1 MRLNKVFPKPFCRDN
16 SFSYDKR
23 DRGML
28 DIVEGRTKL
37 YSDKWRTSPMTSKK
51 GIPIQSS
58 PALNPEKVSS
68 ITTLNSK
75 TMQTL
80 RGRDPIYKSRII
92 RQKQRRT
99 FDLVSKHTP
108 MYQSSK
114 TTAETLLESAAA
126 GHRKTFDSQR
136 KIKIVICDEDIT
148 NVYKAD
154 AIHKSKDIDDVDDI
168 DEIDRDRYQRI
179 LQSGRIPKERLSKK
193 LRHAVTPKQAMI
205 LGPNG
210 GGIDIRRTMY
220 DASRV
225 GKISA
230 KYTDLQPAS
239 MFDFLVS
246 EKNIDLFLRAAVDY
260 NIEFEWTTAAL
271 DKRSRTHIK
280 HFFGQF
286 VFSIME
292 HYWKPAS
299 SRLLRECTLADIVPY
314 NSAVLTEL
322 RRRNEISE
330 ARDREILLSSMVTAH
345 DRRRALKPTALQFL
359 IPKRRNE
366 PLNIHG
372 IRNPVTDSVSD
383 EAYFSLPGT
392 CSVSDK
398 TKALAAFVRR

>member
-1 MRLNKVFPKPFCRDN
+1 MRLNRVFPTSFCRDDY
-16 SFSYDKR
+16 FSYDKR

-37 YSDKWRTSPMTSKK
+37 YSDKWRTSPMISKK

-58 PALNPEKVSS
+58 PALNPEKVPS

-80 RGRDPIYKSRII
+80 RGRDPLYKSRII

-99 FDLVSKHTP
+99 FDLVLKHTP
-108 MYQSSK
+108 IYQSSK

-136 KIKIVICDEDIT
+136 KIKIVIYDEDIA
-148 NVYKAD
+148 NVHKANT
-154 AIHKSKDIDDVDDI
+154 IHKSEDIDNVY
-168 DEIDRDRYQRI
+168 EIDRDRYQRI
-179 LQSGRIPKERLSKK
+179 LQSGRIPKEKLSKK

-205 LGPNG
+205 LGSNG
-210 GGIDIRRTMY
+210 GGIDIRRIMY

-230 KYTDLQPAS
+230 KYAGLQPAS

-246 EKNIDLFLRAAVDY
+246 ERNIDLFLRAAVDY

-271 DKRSRTHIK
+271 DKRSRTDIK

-292 HYWKPAS
+292 HYWKPAA